1 MTEGVR
7 RAFAYLRVS
16 TTEQSTNGLS
26 LDAQRAR
33 LRESASA
40 YGYRVE
46 RYFTDSISG
55 GASPEKRPG
64 LSEALQRLRAGEA
77 RCLVVTRLDRLS
89 RSTAHS
95 LRLIELADKERWEVV
110 SLSEQ
115 LDTATPGGR
124 FTTTLLFALAQMER
138 ELIGERTREAM
149 NQVRREGRAC
159 SRYVQFGFRVSGEP
173 GLVTVKKG
181 DRRPLV
187 PYDPEQGL
195 LACMQSLQRAG
206 KGAFAIS
213 SYLNRAGV
221 LNPRTGR
228 PWSPGGVATI
238 LQTASRYLGLAPV
251 QKPPRASS
259 LNHEEEKS
267 SGNPSPRHES

>member
-7 RAFAYLRVS
+7 LAFAYLRVS
-16 TTEQSTNGLS
+16 TTEQSNNGLS

-40 YGYRVE
+40 YGYRIDDF
-46 RYFTDSISG
+46 FTDSISG
-55 GASPEKRPG
+55 GVAPGKRPG
-64 LSEALQRLRAGEA
+64 LSEALRRLRAREA

-95 LRLIELADKERWEVV
+95 LRLIELAEKERWEVV

-138 ELIGERTREAM
+138 EQIGERTREAM
-149 NQVRREGRAC
+149 DQVRREGRAC
-159 SRYVQFGFRVSGEP
+159 SRYVPFGFRVSGEP

-187 PYDPEQGL
+187 RHEPEQEL
-195 LACMQSLQRAG
+195 LAGIQSLNRAG
-206 KGAFAIS
+206 KGPFAIS
-213 SYLNRAGV
+213 SHLNRSGV
-221 LNPRTGR
+221 PNPRTGR
-228 PWSPGGVATI
+228 PWTAGGVATI
-238 LQTASRYLGLAPV
+238 LRTASRN
-251 QKPPRASS
+251 R
-259 LNHEEEKS
+259 
-267 SGNPSPRHES
+267 